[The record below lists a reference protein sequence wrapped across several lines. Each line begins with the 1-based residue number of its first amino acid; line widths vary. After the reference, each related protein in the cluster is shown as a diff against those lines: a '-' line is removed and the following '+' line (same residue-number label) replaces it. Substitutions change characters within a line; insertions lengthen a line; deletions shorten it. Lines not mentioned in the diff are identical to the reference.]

1 MRAVVLVAAAGL
13 SIAAGVTGYLRADL
27 GIFVVGWVGAAASLG
42 PLAYLLG
49 RGRWS
54 RAVSTATMSVS
65 LLLVFAMPLEP
76 LYRFWSRAASAP
88 TDAERVYSFSDAG
101 GDPEAFR
108 RWWTR
113 FLGEFFRTKDLY
125 STRNALF
132 PFVHL
137 AGARARFFDSEIRI
151 NHFGFRGPD
160 VSAGKGAHYRI
171 IALGA
176 LSISAS
182 CASRARRP
190 SDSWS
195 TWQRSPRRQRWCRRW
210 YCLRSMQTPSWWATS

>member
-1 MRAVVLVAAAGL
+1 
-13 SIAAGVTGYLRADL
+13 
-27 GIFVVGWVGAAASLG
+27 
-42 PLAYLLG
+42 
-49 RGRWS
+49 
-54 RAVSTATMSVS
+54 MSVS

-76 LYRFWSRAASAP
+76 LYRVWSRAASAP

-137 AGARARFFDSEIRI
+137 PGARARFFDSEIRI

-160 VSAGKGAHYRI
+160 VGPRI
-171 IALGA
+171 TG
-176 LSISAS
+176 
-182 CASRARRP
+182 
-190 SDSWS
+190 
-195 TWQRSPRRQRWCRRW
+195 
-210 YCLRSMQTPSWWATS
+210 